1 MRSNGSPRDRRVE
14 ISVVD
19 LWERWAEREQRRAD
33 VENQNDTSLRLLGA
47 GGFAHITSVVLPL
60 IGPLVAV
67 ALAGRD
73 AFERRH
79 ALAAVILNVGLLAV
93 SLLIAALAD
102 DRDWAL
108 GVQAL
113 VVAVL
118 IGGAVGNIQ
127 RLKRHEPP
135 LTGW

>member
-1 MRSNGSPRDRRVE
+1 M
-14 ISVVD
+14 
-19 LWERWAEREQRRAD
+19 
-33 VENQNDTSLRLLGA
+33 LGA

-93 SLLIAALAD
+93 SLLIAALAG

-118 IGGAVGNIQ
+118 IGGSSASSGMSHHLRAGRGGAAGAVLEC
-127 RLKRHEPP
+127 RSSR
-135 LTGW
+135 

>member
-1 MRSNGSPRDRRVE
+1 
-14 ISVVD
+14 
-19 LWERWAEREQRRAD
+19 
-33 VENQNDTSLRLLGA
+33 LLGA
-47 GGFAHITSVVLPL
+47 GGFAHITSVILPL

-79 ALAAVILNVGLLAV
+79 ALTALILNVGLLAV
-93 SLLIAALAD
+93 SLLIAALSG

-118 IGGAVGNIQ
+118 IAEQSATSGASSGMSHHLRAGRGAAAGAVLEC
-127 RLKRHEPP
+127 RSS
-135 LTGW
+135 